1 MSVSFKL
8 FVVKVIIEKTLKHY
22 SYVDQSS
29 KKNTLKRNSVIQSQ
43 AISLKICCYDIHERY
58 RSCSKATLATQNF
71 YLKSYIIIL
80 LFLVSAQINYDFI
93 GQSHY
98 QIAKHS
104 NWKDR
109 LSVEDRGSFFCAL
122 PLTLSL
128 QDLHNKNALNR
139 KYNVLSYFC

>member
-98 QIAKHS
+98 
-104 NWKDR
+104 
-109 LSVEDRGSFFCAL
+109 
-122 PLTLSL
+122 
-128 QDLHNKNALNR
+128 
-139 KYNVLSYFC
+139 